1 MVTSQVLTSRNGL
14 EGVRVTLQSQVVHR
28 NTLAVACQQN
38 SLVLKYTAA
47 QQTRSHEG
55 RCVLSVCETERTVAV
70 RCHVN
75 HCIRNEIFNQ

>member
-55 RCVLSVCETERTVAV
+55 RCVSCQFVKQSGQLL
-70 RCHVN
+70 
-75 HCIRNEIFNQ
+75 